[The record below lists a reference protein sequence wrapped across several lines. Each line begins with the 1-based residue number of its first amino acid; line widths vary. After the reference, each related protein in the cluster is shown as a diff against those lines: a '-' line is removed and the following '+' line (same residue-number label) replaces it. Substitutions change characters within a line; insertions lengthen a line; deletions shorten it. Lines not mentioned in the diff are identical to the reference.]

1 MSTKAISVLKIEPS
15 TLPPYGVN
23 VKIGSAKTSAL
34 KLLKPGQDTFIMM
47 DRIDSFSINRKSDDP
62 DSELDLTLHQSPR
75 RFVIS
80 ANTESEM
87 KKWIT
92 ETQGRDVQSLLLQM
106 IGFTVN

>member
-1 MSTKAISVLKIEPS
+1 MSTKPISVLKIEPS

-23 VKIGSAKTSAL
+23 VKVGSAKTSAL

-47 DRIDSFSINRKSDDP
+47 DRIDSFSINRKFDGP
-62 DSELDLTLHQSPR
+62 DSELNLTLHQSPR

-80 ANTESEM
+80 AGTEPEM

-92 ETQGRDVQSLLLQM
+92 ETQDQDVQSLLLQM
-106 IGFTVN
+106 IGITID